1 MQYMQMR
8 VARIFLGVGR
18 LYPLVSLQFES
29 DRVEG
34 WSELGAKEKVMMV
47 IDRVC
52 RNEAVA
58 RVVEKMWRKRFALS
72 VPTYYHRP

>member
-1 MQYMQMR
+1 MQYMQMQ

-18 LYPLVSLQFES
+18 LYPLVSLQFEI

-58 RVVEKMWRKRFALS
+58 RVVEKMWRKWFALS
-72 VPTYYHRP
+72 VPTYHQP